1 MPPRAPVDFVVGCT
15 LRALFLGDQR
25 LAVGDRDLIIVGM
38 DFAECQKSMAI
49 AAVIDEGGLQRR
61 LNARHFRQIDIAP
74 KLLALR
80 GFKVEFFDA
89 IAAQNDHPGLL
100 GMGRVDEHF
109 VRHWQISRGRHAC
122 SLRVAVS
129 GVDWR
134 GKGTGPIVGE
144 WDGLEVP
151 RSRRGPRAGERVKA
165 TAPR

>member
-15 LRALFLGDQR
+15 LRALFLGNQR
-25 LAVGDRDLIIVGM
+25 FAVGDRDLIIVGM

-109 VRHWQISRGRHAC
+109 VRHWQISQGPAC
-122 SLRVAVS
+122 L
-129 GVDWR
+129 
-134 GKGTGPIVGE
+134 
-144 WDGLEVP
+144 L
-151 RSRRGPRAGERVKA
+151 
-165 TAPR
+165 APRCRYV